1 MFGTLFLKKAA
12 DGRFMTARPR
22 SRASLAGWFYLAV
35 LLALP
40 GPVLAAGMDCAK
52 AKAPVEQRICADPA
66 LLAAD
71 AAVAEAFATAVA
83 AAQDPAAVRAS
94 QRQWLVARNA
104 CPDAA
109 CLRTSHAER
118 RAALLGLAAAP
129 AAVPAAAPETGEST
143 KAAGVAAPG
152 AANASGK
159 AAGATSPAPA
169 APPAGAGSTRDTL
182 LAERAAFKTRLN
194 WPADCEAS
202 FQETYAPDG
211 VGLELLTNGVDRY
224 DLGQGRSLYLIQ
236 CDQAA
241 YQSVYVAMATVTEAS
256 PARLLRFPTAD
267 ADGGR
272 ITRSVEESLVG
283 NPEFNNTAK
292 TLTNLTKSR
301 GVGDCGTFAIYA
313 FAANGDP
320 QPLQIRARD
329 CPKNAAK
336 YLPPEQWPL
345 VKMP

>member
-1 MFGTLFLKKAA
+1 MPHHLSARPGRHLPEHPAVLSVARFLASTRTAGRPPGCGLLAGLVALLAA
-12 DGRFMTARPR
+12 LPR
-22 SRASLAGWFYLAV
+22 SRTILAGWLYLAV
-35 LLALP
+35 LIALP

-66 LLAAD
+66 LLEAD
-71 AAVAEAFATAVA
+71 AAVAVAFAAAVA
-83 AAQDPAAVRAS
+83 AAPDPAAVRAS
-94 QRQWLVARNA
+94 QRQWLAARNA

-109 CLRTSHAER
+109 CLQVSHAER
-118 RAALLGLAAAP
+118 RAALVALAAT
-129 AAVPAAAPETGEST
+129 PAAA
-143 KAAGVAAPG
+143 
-152 AANASGK
+152 
-159 AAGATSPAPA
+159 
-169 APPAGAGSTRDTL
+169 PAGAGSARNTL
-182 LAERAAFKTRLN
+182 LAERAAFKARLN

-224 DLGQGRSLYLIQ
+224 DLGQGRTLYLIQ

-241 YQSVYVAMATVTEAS
+241 YQSVYVAMATVAEGS

-272 ITRSVEESLVG
+272 ITHSVEESLVG
-283 NPEFNNTAK
+283 NPEFNNTTK
-292 TLTNLTKSR
+292 TLSNLTKAR
-301 GVGDCGTFAIYA
+301 GVGDCGTFAVYA

-320 QPLQIRARD
+320 RPLQIRARD